1 MRCKMQRTAKHNQ
14 FITLR
19 AEGVSFDKIAT
30 QLKVGKQTLIQWSK
44 YFEDDI
50 KALQFEAFIQI
61 KEAYKHSQKARYETL
76 LKQLQKLD
84 EAILS
89 ADVASASIKDL
100 FTIKTNLEYQIE
112 KMEKTLKAD
121 TNITQTDEYGFKEK
135 LYLNLNEI

>member
-1 MRCKMQRTAKHNQ
+1 MQQTAKHNQ
-14 FITLR
+14 FIALR

-61 KEAYKHSQKARYETL
+61 KEAYKHNQKARYETL

>member
-1 MRCKMQRTAKHNQ
+1 MQQTAKHNQ
-14 FITLR
+14 FIALR